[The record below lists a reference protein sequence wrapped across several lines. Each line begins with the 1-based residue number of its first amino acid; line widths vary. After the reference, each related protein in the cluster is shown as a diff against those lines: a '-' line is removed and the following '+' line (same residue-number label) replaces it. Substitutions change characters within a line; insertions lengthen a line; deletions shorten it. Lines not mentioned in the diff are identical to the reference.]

1 MVSIRSLHRCPIHFS
16 MLEKNR
22 NIFTPMTIGQ
32 TGHKR
37 LQIQN
42 KRCHCNYRMWLAI
55 HSKKSSLYPST
66 HTRLFLPFYHTYY
79 YSLSDLPACSMPIA
93 CLPAWLTDSQSILV
107 YKQLPAWTHA
117 FLCLFLTSVWC
128 MFLMFWSAKTH
139 VSFAEFR
146 HDYWAQNV

>member
-55 HSKKSSLYPST
+55 HSKKKQSVSIHPHPVIST
-66 HTRLFLPFYHTYY
+66 ILPYVLLFL
-79 YSLSDLPACSMPIA
+79 
-93 CLPAWLTDSQSILV
+93 V
-107 YKQLPAWTHA
+107 
-117 FLCLFLTSVWC
+117 
-128 MFLMFWSAKTH
+128 
-139 VSFAEFR
+139 
-146 HDYWAQNV
+146 